1 MKRILILLLV
11 VLLAFAMLI
20 GCSDKNGQDQDN
32 GGQDSNNG
40 DQLVEN
46 GGQQEE
52 NDGLTEDQAR
62 ELAQAWLDDHPE
74 MATPYEPTTIAG
86 VDEEMY
92 SYEGQEYYL
101 VYLDGYYWLDIL
113 VHSET
118 GEMLCIVTEDSDEP
132 VEPVIEPLEDYYNR
146 YY

>member
-20 GCSDKNGQDQDN
+20 GCSDKNGQDPN
-32 GGQDSNNG
+32 NNG
-40 DQLVEN
+40 QVTEN
-46 GGQQEE
+46 GGQVTEEDLLTAEQAQEI
-52 NDGLTEDQAR
+52 
-62 ELAQAWLDDHPE
+62 AQAWLDDHPE

-86 VDEEMY
+86 LDEEMY
-92 SYEGQEYYL
+92 SYKGQEYYL